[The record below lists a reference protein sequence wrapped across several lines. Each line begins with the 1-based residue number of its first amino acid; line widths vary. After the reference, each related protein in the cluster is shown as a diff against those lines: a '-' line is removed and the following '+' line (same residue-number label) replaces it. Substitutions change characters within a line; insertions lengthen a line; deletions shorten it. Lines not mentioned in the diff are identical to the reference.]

1 MKNINI
7 FISSTFNNME
17 EERTRFIQNVMTPVR
32 KEAYR
37 NDICIKEIDFRWG
50 ISDNSHVM
58 KTCLHAIDKSKPYF
72 IGILGNAYGSQPS
85 MNDFI
90 SEEGYLDEYNQYLL
104 DSVIRE
110 DASRSLSY
118 THMEIDYAISHNLLN
133 VNTTCF
139 FVLHYQPNF
148 EEKQLNLIAEIK
160 DKGYNVVDCYSIDEF
175 EHSVYDFLMSIV
187 KPISNKTGDNNEPKY
202 SFVRFNK
209 RNTQAVQLKLYRD
222 EQKAILNEVLDST
235 IYRPI
240 EDKISSAI
248 KASHLT
254 SVVGEQGIGKTTTL
268 ARWTSK
274 QENII
279 YHFYKDGYLDDV
291 FEHLYLELLNIG
303 HLTVNDLLAC
313 TIAESEHY
321 PSAISLL
328 DAALEKVIIHNPITI
343 VLDGLEEAGLN
354 FTFFVRELIS
364 KSSENIHWVMS
375 CNQCPPIEDASI
387 INIPHLTQTDINVLT
402 IEYLVSYGK
411 DKSIV
416 TNMAEKLS
424 KCECLSTP
432 QILFSVL
439 YFLRI
444 FANYSKIGEMIEKF
458 CKQTDAVNI
467 YKTIVREIENYQPL
481 LKESKLLVW
490 LSLTNH
496 GLLEDDMM
504 SILKLS
510 KQDKY
515 KWHQILSVLSPYVDW
530 EADRLKISN
539 DIMQHAILDLYNSS
553 IVSVRNDM
561 IQFFTQYESTN
572 NSSPDYRVD
581 YVFDELPYL
590 FKQQKDLNGLLAYL
604 LQLDVF
610 DYAESKERKTDD
622 FIVYWELFDFDI
634 FRKYVTIPNLKRT
647 TKDYILLL
655 TRLADFVLFRANEI
669 FEDVD
674 QYELSSAQYDIAEKI
689 KNLLTD
695 KVKAQFE
702 PEDLAAV
709 LRRIGVSCLDYR
721 RAQEAKKYLS
731 LAKEIL
737 FSALNESWNA
747 YNTNSKINHLL
758 KQEEECLEDK
768 DDMTPKMITSLMRT
782 SLLKRL
788 NPYID
793 ILFEYMNCIT
803 SIKQAKQIYDEAMV
817 WIDRLDSLENNKYV
831 DISSRNS
838 ELIKSGFNYSL
849 GQLLYSSN
857 PQEALTLLNK
867 AFKQKYDYL
876 ELLHSYDRENDY
888 QCYRLMETYKLIEAC
903 QLKLGKNHSLH
914 ENQNLYIEAIEKYNH
929 GYLDDRH
936 VCNCIYNYAAYYLNQ
951 ASGLEDSEVVEL
963 LNNASLYYDKV
974 ITYISNL
981 GDFEELY
988 TDMRIMMIR
997 SLFFKM
1003 VCLARLNQEDECG
1016 KICNIL
1022 LSIEPLL
1029 TEDDKEGEMVEYI
1042 MDMCNSMVQ
1051 E

>member
-1 MKNINI
+1 
-7 FISSTFNNME
+7 ME
-17 EERTRFIQNVMTPVR
+17 KERTRFIQNVMTPVR

-50 ISDNSHVM
+50 ISANSHVM

-72 IGILGNAYGSQPS
+72 IGILGNVYGSQPS
-85 MNDFI
+85 MTDFI
-90 SEEGYLDEYNQYLL
+90 SEAGYLDEYNPYLL
-104 DSVIRE
+104 DHVIRE
-110 DASRSLSY
+110 DPSSSLSY

-133 VNTTCF
+133 VHTTCF
-139 FVLHYQPNF
+139 FVLRYQPNF
-148 EEKQLNLIAEIK
+148 EEKQLKLITGIK
-160 DKGYNVVDCYSIDEF
+160 EQGYTVVDCHSIDEF
-175 EHSVYDFLMSIV
+175 EHSVYNFLMSLA
-187 KPISNKTGDNNEPKY
+187 KPAVEIHEDKDEPKY

-222 EQKAILNEVLDST
+222 EQKAILNEVLDGT
-235 IYRPI
+235 IHRSI
-240 EDKISSAI
+240 EDKITFAI
-248 KASHLT
+248 KVSHIT
-254 SVVGEQGIGKTTTL
+254 SVVGEQGIGKTTTI
-268 ARWTSK
+268 ARWASK

-279 YHFYKDGYLDDV
+279 YHFCKDGYLDDV

-313 TIAESEHY
+313 TIAESENY
-321 PSAISLL
+321 PSAFTLL
-328 DAALEKVIIHNPITI
+328 YAALEKVVIHSPIII

-354 FTFFVRELIS
+354 FTFFVQELIS
-364 KSSENIHWVMS
+364 NSSKNIHWVIS
-375 CNQCPPIEDASI
+375 HNQCPPNEDAFI
-387 INIPHLTQTDINVLT
+387 INIPPLTQTDIYILT

-411 DKSIV
+411 DKSIA

-444 FANYSKIGEMIEKF
+444 FANYLKIGEMIEKF
-458 CKQTDAVNI
+458 CEQTDPVNI

-481 LKESKLLVW
+481 LKDSKLLVW

-496 GLLEDDMM
+496 GLLEDDLM

-539 DIMQHAILDLYNSS
+539 DVMQRAILDLYSSS
-553 IVSVRNDM
+553 IISVRNDM
-561 IQFFTQYESTN
+561 IQYFTQYESSN

-590 FKQQKDLNGLLAYL
+590 LKQHEDWSRLSAYL
-604 LQLDVF
+604 LQLDIF
-610 DYAESKERKTDD
+610 DYAESEEQKTDD
-622 FIVYWELFDFDI
+622 FIAYWESFDFNL
-634 FRKYVTIPNLKRT
+634 FRKYITLPNLKRT

-655 TRLADFVLFRANEI
+655 TRLADFILFRANEI
-669 FEDVD
+669 FEDID
-674 QYELSSAQYDIAEKI
+674 QSELNSAQYDITEKI

-695 KVKAQFE
+695 NVKAQFE
-702 PEDLAAV
+702 PEDIAAV
-709 LRRIGVSCLDYR
+709 LRRIGVSCLNHR
-721 RAQEAKKYLS
+721 SVPEAKKYLLS
-731 LAKEIL
+731 AKEIL
-737 FSALNESWNA
+737 SSALNKNWDS
-747 YNTNSKINHLL
+747 YKTNIKINQLL
-758 KQEEECLEDK
+758 KQEENGLKDK
-768 DDMTPKMITSLMRT
+768 DDLTPEMMTSLMRT

-793 ILFEYMNCIT
+793 VLFEYMNCL
-803 SIKQAKQIYDEAMV
+803 SSKKQASLIYDEAMI
-817 WIDRLDSLENNKYV
+817 WIDRLDSLESTKHV
-831 DISSRNS
+831 DISSRNL

-849 GQLLYSSN
+849 GQQLYSSD
-857 PQEALTLLNK
+857 PQNALTLLNK

-876 ELLHSYDRENDY
+876 ELLHLYDRENDY

-903 QLKLGKNHSLH
+903 QIELGLNHSVY
-914 ENQNLYIEAIEKYNH
+914 ENQNIYIEAIEKYNH
-929 GYLDDRH
+929 GYLDNRH

-951 ASGLEDSEVVEL
+951 ASGLEDSDVIEL
-963 LNNASLYYDKV
+963 LNNACIYYDKV

-981 GDFEELY
+981 SDFEDLY
-988 TDMRIMMIR
+988 TDLRIMMIR

-1003 VCLARLNQEDECG
+1003 VCFARLDQEDECG
-1016 KICNIL
+1016 KICNDL
-1022 LSIEPLL
+1022 LSKEPLL
-1029 TEDDKEGEMVEYI
+1029 TEEEKEENMIKYI
-1042 MDMCNSMVQ
+1042 IDTCQSMVQ
-1051 E
+1051 D